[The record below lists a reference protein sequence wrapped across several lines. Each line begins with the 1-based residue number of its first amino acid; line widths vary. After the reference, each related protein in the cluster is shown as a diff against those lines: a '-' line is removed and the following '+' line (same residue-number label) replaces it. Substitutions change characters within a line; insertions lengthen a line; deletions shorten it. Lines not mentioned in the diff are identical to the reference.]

1 MYINFWYVA
10 EESKN
15 ITDQPLKKKMLGQN
29 FVLFRDSKGK
39 VKCLSDVCIH
49 RGGSLSGGKVV
60 GDCIQCP
67 YHGWH
72 FDGEGS
78 CKRIPSIG
86 KEAKI
91 PKRAKI
97 DAYPTEE
104 KYGLVFCFLG
114 DIPKKDRCPILE
126 IKEFGMEGWAITNQK
141 LAFDIDY
148 KRSIEN
154 LSLIHI

>member
-10 EESKN
+10 DESKN

-49 RGGSLSGGKVV
+49 RGGSLAGGKMV

-97 DAYPTEE
+97 DAYPT
-104 KYGLVFCFLG
+104 
-114 DIPKKDRCPILE
+114 
-126 IKEFGMEGWAITNQK
+126 
-141 LAFDIDY
+141 
-148 KRSIEN
+148 
-154 LSLIHI
+154 